1 MNRARRTQILF
12 LLRFFLLLAAFYAV
26 VALEIVDRLVVAPFT
41 HGVAIASA
49 ALLNILGQ
57 QVQVVG
63 TAIRNNAFAVQIA
76 NGCNGLEAVV
86 FLCAA
91 ILAFPAPWRRRAAGM
106 ALTIVTIQAIN
117 LVRVVSLFLLG
128 RYRPD
133 VFEVFHLAV
142 WQTIILGIAALMF
155 YGWTGRGARPAEID
169 HQYSA

>member
-1 MNRARRTQILF
+1 MNPARRAQVLF
-12 LLRFFLLLAAFYAV
+12 LVRFFVLLAAFYAV
-26 VALEIVDRLVVAPFT
+26 VTLEVVDRTVVTPFT

-49 ALLNILGQ
+49 ALLNVLGQ
-57 QVQVVG
+57 HVQVIG
-63 TAIRNNAFAVQIA
+63 TAIRNDAFAVQIA

-91 ILAFPAPWRRRAAGM
+91 ILSFPAPWRRRLAGM

-133 VFEVFHLAV
+133 IFEVFHLAV

-155 YGWTGRGARPAEID
+155 YAWTTKSGRPA
-169 HQYSA
+169 AA